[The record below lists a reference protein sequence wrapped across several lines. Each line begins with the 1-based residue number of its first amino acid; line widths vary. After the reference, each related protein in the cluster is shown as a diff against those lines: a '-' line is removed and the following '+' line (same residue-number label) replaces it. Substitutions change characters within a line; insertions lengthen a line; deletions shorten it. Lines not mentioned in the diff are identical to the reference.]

1 MKSVMSQTEQ
11 ALLDKLIELETAAR
25 SIRTA
30 DPKPDL
36 RALFRRID
44 ELTSQLP
51 SDAPAD
57 LRHYLQRKS
66 YEKARLFLEGR
77 ESENRRGS
85 CAH

>member
-1 MKSVMSQTEQ
+1 MSQTEQ
-11 ALLDKLIELETAAR
+11 ALLDTLIELEAAAR

-44 ELTSQLP
+44 ELTVQLP

-66 YEKARLFLEGR
+66 YEKARQFLEGR